1 MAVDTLEQSPDRA
14 AAVRGAGP
22 AYREPFVPPPPRRR
36 EGLNVPLVE
45 SALIFLVFA
54 GAFTLLGYQ
63 VVVEQHVVVFEALD
77 RLTRAYMV
85 WFNDPPKLA
94 AIGFSYPPVT
104 TIAFMP
110 FAALKPLA
118 TSGIALPLTSAVF
131 AGATLAILNRIFA
144 VVEMNAGLRY
154 VLLLAVAL
162 NPMFAFYATN
172 GQSEAVYLC
181 FLAFSLY
188 SFLAWFVERQPR
200 YLIGAG
206 LAFSVAMLT
215 RYEFIIWAIF
225 VAFLIAGA
233 LIRARVRRDEV
244 EGSVIAYLA
253 PIIYALTLWVFFNI
267 LIVGDPFGWLDPSL
281 NPTVT
286 NPNISGQ
293 GADFGSVIERLFELE
308 AGVSLLGVVMVP
320 VLLVVF
326 AIYRNVIALAFALLI
341 AINFVATAL
350 SAFFADEQGVMELS
364 DAMPAMLTAIVAA
377 AWLFYSFGDG
387 RLVVYGLTLALA
399 VVSIPLAWNAMK
411 QYPYQNLEQAFTR
424 AISTGKDQEGR
435 SSRGGYAVGTK
446 PEQDMAAF
454 VKQRVKRRSS
464 ILTDNAQ
471 TFGVILLTGR
481 PELFLDR
488 VDKGDTR
495 WRRIAGDPRGKTK
508 VDYFLVAQDANGDV
522 LRQRYPEAADNDV
535 ANLEVVYFNSRYTL
549 LRVRGRPRRPA
560 QAQGGQQQT
569 RTQAGQPTQPQ
580 VPAAPAP
587 ADELGAGGG

>member
-1 MAVDTLEQSPDRA
+1 MAVDTQSYYREQAS
-14 AAVRGAGP
+14 
-22 AYREPFVPPPPRRR
+22 YREPFVAPPPRRR
-36 EGLNVPLVE
+36 QGINVPLVE
-45 SALIFLVFA
+45 SLLVFLVFSI
-54 GAFTLLGYQ
+54 AFTLLGYQ

-94 AIGFSYPPVT
+94 AIGFAFPPVT
-104 TIAFMP
+104 TLAFLP
-110 FAALKPLA
+110 FAAIKPIA
-118 TSGIALPLTSAVF
+118 TSGVALPLTSAVF

-144 VVEMNAGLRY
+144 VVEMSAALRY
-154 VLLLAVAL
+154 VLLIVFAL

-206 LAFSVAMLT
+206 MAFSIAMLT
-215 RYEFIIWAIF
+215 RYEFIIWALF
-225 VAFLIAGA
+225 VAALIAGA

-253 PIIYALTLWVFFNI
+253 PIIYALTLWIFFNI
-267 LIVGDPFGWLDPSL
+267 LIIGDPFGWLDPSL
-281 NPTVT
+281 NPGVT
-286 NPNISGQ
+286 NPSLAVP
-293 GADFGSVIERLFELE
+293 GADFGGVIEHLFELE
-308 AGVSLLGVVMVP
+308 AGVSLLGVVMLP

-341 AINFVATAL
+341 TINFISTGA
-350 SAFFADEQGVMELS
+350 SAFIADEIGVMELS

-387 RLVVYGLTLALA
+387 RMVVWGATLVLALI
-399 VVSIPLAWNAMK
+399 SIPLAWDAMK
-411 QYPYQNLEQAFTR
+411 NYPYQNLEQAFTR
-424 AISTGKDQEGR
+424 AISSGDDQEGT

-446 PEQDMAAF
+446 PEQDMASFIKA
-454 VKQRVKRRSS
+454 RVTDRGA

-495 WRRIAGDPRGKTK
+495 WRRVMNRPQGGEDEVDFMLMAHDASGD
-508 VDYFLVAQDANGDV
+508 Q
-522 LRQRYPEAADNDV
+522 LRDRYPEAADNQV
-535 ANLEVVYFNSRYTL
+535 QGLEVVYFNDRYTL
-549 LRVRGRPRRPA
+549 LRVTQERPLTPGEVA
-560 QAQGGQQQT
+560 EQE
-569 RTQAGQPTQPQ
+569 
-580 VPAAPAP
+580 APAESEAETTAP
-587 ADELGAGGG
+587 QGVAPQAP

>member
-1 MAVDTLEQSPDRA
+1 MAVDTQSYYVDQT
-14 AAVRGAGP
+14 

-36 EGLNVPLVE
+36 QGLNVPLVE
-45 SALIFLVFA
+45 SVLVLLVFTA
-54 GAFTLLGYQ
+54 AFTLLGYQ
-63 VVVEQHVVVFEALD
+63 VVVEQHVVVFEAMD

-94 AIGFSYPPVT
+94 AIGFAFPPVT
-104 TIAFMP
+104 TLAFLP
-110 FAALKPLA
+110 FAAIKPIA
-118 TSGIALPLTSAVF
+118 TSGVALPLMSATF

-144 VVEMNAGLRY
+144 VVEMNPALRY
-154 VLLLAVAL
+154 TLLVAFAL

-172 GQSEAVYLC
+172 GQSEAAYLC

-215 RYEFIIWAIF
+215 RYEFIIWALF
-225 VAFLIAGA
+225 VAALIAGA

-253 PIIYALTLWVFFNI
+253 PIIYALTLWIFFNL
-267 LIVGDPFGWLDPSL
+267 LIVGSPFGWLDPSL

-286 NPNISGQ
+286 NPNLSVP
-293 GADFGSVIERLFELE
+293 GADFGDVVSHLFELQ
-308 AGVSLLGVVMVP
+308 AGVSLLGVVMLP

-341 AINFVATAL
+341 AINFISTAAG
-350 SAFFADEQGVMELS
+350 AFIADEIGVMELS

-387 RLVVYGLTLALA
+387 RMVVWGATLVLALI
-399 VVSIPLAWNAMK
+399 SIPLAWNAM
-411 QYPYQNLEQAFTR
+411 QNYPYQNLEQAFTR
-424 AISTGKDQEGR
+424 AIDSGDDQEGT
-435 SSRGGYAVGTK
+435 SSRGGYAVGIK
-446 PEQDMAAF
+446 PEREMAAF
-454 VKQRVKRRSS
+454 IKSRVKDRGS

-481 PELFLDR
+481 PEVFFDR
-488 VDKGDTR
+488 VDKGDTK
-495 WRRIAGDPRGKTK
+495 WRRTAANPTAGDNAVDYMLIAGESG
-508 VDYFLVAQDANGDV
+508 GDQ
-522 LRQRYPEAADNDV
+522 LRQRYPEACDNQV
-535 ANLEVVYFNSRYTL
+535 ESLEVLYFNDRYCL
-549 LRVRGRPRRPA
+549 VRVTGR
-560 QAQGGQQQT
+560 
-569 RTQAGQPTQPQ
+569 
-580 VPAAPAP
+580 PAAPAGEETEESESETTEQQPPTTTPEQPTTTPTTTPTTP
-587 ADELGAGGG
+587 AEPQPVP

>member
-1 MAVDTLEQSPDRA
+1 MAVDTQSYYVDQT
-14 AAVRGAGP
+14 

-36 EGLNVPLVE
+36 QGLNVPLVE
-45 SALIFLVFA
+45 SLAVFLFFTVV
-54 GAFTLLGYQ
+54 FTLLGYQ
-63 VVVEQHVVVFEALD
+63 VVVEQHVVVFEAMD

-94 AIGFSYPPVT
+94 AIGFAFPPVT
-104 TIAFMP
+104 TLAFLP
-110 FAALKPLA
+110 FAAIKPIA
-118 TSGIALPLTSAVF
+118 TSGVALPLTSAAF

-144 VVEMNAGLRY
+144 VVEMNPALRY
-154 VLLLAVAL
+154 TLLLVVAL

-215 RYEFIIWAIF
+215 RYEFIIWALF
-225 VAFLIAGA
+225 VAALIAGA

-267 LIVGDPFGWLDPSL
+267 LIVGSPFGWLDPSL

-286 NPNISGQ
+286 NPNLSAP
-293 GADFGSVIERLFELE
+293 GADFGDVISHLFELE
-308 AGVSLLGVVMVP
+308 AGVSLLGVVMLP

-341 AINFVATAL
+341 AINFTSTAL
-350 SAFFADEQGVMELS
+350 SAFIADEIGVMELS

-387 RLVVYGLTLALA
+387 RMVVWGATLILALI
-399 VVSIPLAWNAMK
+399 SIPLAWNAM
-411 QYPYQNLEQAFTR
+411 QSYPYQNLEQAFTR
-424 AISTGKDQEGR
+424 AIDSGDDQEGT
-435 SSRGGYAVGTK
+435 SSRGGYAVGIK
-446 PEQDMAAF
+446 PEREMAAF
-454 VKQRVKRRSS
+454 IKARVTERGSV
-464 ILTDNAQ
+464 LTDNAQ

-481 PELFLDR
+481 PEVFFDR
-488 VDKGDTR
+488 VDKGDTK
-495 WRRIAGDPRGKTK
+495 WRRTAVNPTGGDDP
-508 VDYFLVAQDANGDV
+508 VDYFLVAGESSGDQ
-522 LRQRYPEAADNDV
+522 LKARYPQACENQV
-535 ANLEVVYFNSRYTL
+535 ENLEVVYFNDRYCL
-549 LRVRGRPRRPA
+549 LRVRGRPA
-560 QAQGGQQQT
+560 VAAGGEEEAASDSET
-569 RTQAGQPTQPQ
+569 PTQATTPEQPTTT
-580 VPAAPAP
+580 PAAPP
-587 ADELGAGGG
+587 ATTAEPQPVP